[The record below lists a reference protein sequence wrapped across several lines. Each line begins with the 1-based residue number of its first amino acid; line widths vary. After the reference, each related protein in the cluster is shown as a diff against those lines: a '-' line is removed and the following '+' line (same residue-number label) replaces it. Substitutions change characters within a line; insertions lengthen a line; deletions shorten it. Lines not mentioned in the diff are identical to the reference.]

1 MDRTIDRRSFLRTLA
16 GATGAAALSVGCA
29 SRPTVSRIIDTHTH
43 FYDPTRGQGVPWP
56 QKGSFLDRPVLPPD
70 WQRVAAPH
78 GIRETVVVEA
88 SAWTQD
94 NDWILRL
101 ADEHPCIVGFIG
113 NLRPADGTFAGH
125 LRRLAAH
132 PLFRGIRIPAS
143 KLSTDLSD
151 PVFARHLGLLADFGL
166 AVDINGLGDFPG
178 AVRLA
183 RDFPGLRIVVD
194 HVGNVRD
201 PAAPDVAWREG
212 MRRLGAETNVY
223 CKLSGLVEPVK
234 TPHGEAPTNVA
245 YYRPTLDHVTASF
258 GPTRVFY
265 GSNWPVSDKGAL
277 YADVFGLVADYY
289 ADRTAEDRERFFWR
303 NSLEAYRW
311 ISRGA

>member
-1 MDRTIDRRSFLRTLA
+1 M
-16 GATGAAALSVGCA
+16 
-29 SRPTVSRIIDTHTH
+29 
-43 FYDPTRGQGVPWP
+43 PWP

-88 SAWTQD
+88 SAWVQD

-151 PVFARHLGLLADFGL
+151 PIFARHLGLLADFGL

-201 PAAPDVAWREG
+201 PAAPDLAWREG
-212 MRRLGAETNVY
+212 MRRLGAEPNVY

-265 GSNWPVSDKGAL
+265 GSNWPVSDKGAR

>member
-1 MDRTIDRRSFLRTLA
+1 MPRNPDRRTFLRALL

-29 SRPTVSRIIDTHTH
+29 SRPIATRIVDTHTH

-56 QKGSFLDRPVLPPD
+56 PKGSFLDRTVLPPD
-70 WQRVAAPH
+70 WQQVAAPH

-88 SAWTQD
+88 SAWPQD

-101 ADEHPCIVGFIG
+101 ADEHPCIVGFVG
-113 NLRPADGTFAGH
+113 NLRPAEGSFAGH

-132 PLFRGIRIPAS
+132 PLFRGIRVPAG
-143 KLSTDLSD
+143 KLSGELTD
-151 PVFARHLGLLADFGL
+151 PVFARHLGLLTDHGL
-166 AVDINGLGDFPG
+166 TLDINGLGDFTG

-183 RDFPGLRIVVD
+183 RAYPRLRIVVD

-201 PAAPDVAWREG
+201 PQAPDLAWREG
-212 MRRLGAETNVY
+212 MRRLGAEPNVY
-223 CKLSGLVEPVK
+223 CKLSGLVEPMK
-234 TPHGEAPTNVA
+234 TPQGAAPTDVA
-245 YYRPTLDHVTASF
+245 TYRPTLDHVTASF
-258 GPTRVFY
+258 GPTRVLY
-265 GSNWPVSDKGAL
+265 ASNWPVSDKGAR

-289 ADRTAEDRERFFWR
+289 AGRSAEERERFFWR

>member
-1 MDRTIDRRSFLRTLA
+1 MTFKSDRRTFLRTVA
-16 GATGAAALSVGCA
+16 GTTGAAALSMGCA
-29 SRPTVSRIIDTHTH
+29 SRPTATRIVDTHTH

-56 QKGSFLDRPVLPPD
+56 PKGSFLDRPVLPPD
-70 WQRVAAPH
+70 WQKVAAPH

-88 SAWTQD
+88 SAWIQD

-113 NLRPADGTFAGH
+113 NLRPADGAFAGH

-132 PLFRGIRIPAS
+132 PLFRGIRIPAGR
-143 KLSTDLSD
+143 LSADLAD
-151 PVFARHLGLLADFGL
+151 AEFTRNLGLLADHGL
-166 AVDINGLGDFPG
+166 ALDINGMSDFEG

-183 RDFPGLRIVVD
+183 RAHPRLRVVVD

-201 PAAPDVAWREG
+201 PQAPDPAWREG
-212 MRRLGAETNVY
+212 MRRLGAEPNVY
-223 CKLSGLVEPVK
+223 CKLSGLVEPMK
-234 TPHGEAPTNVA
+234 TPLGGAPTDPA
-245 YYRPTLDHVTASF
+245 TYRPTLDHVTAAF

-265 GSNWPVSDKGAL
+265 GSNWPVSDKGAP
-277 YADVFGLVADYY
+277 YAGVFGLVADYY
-289 ADRTAEDRERFFWR
+289 AERSTEDRERFFWR
-303 NSLEAYRW
+303 NSLQAYRW